1 MINKRTAVAAL
12 AVLASTLV
20 SIGTFEGWEGN
31 AKPPLP
37 GDHVTGGHGSTTD
50 ENRKPFKHGAK
61 VDPVRGLILLGRD
74 VEDAARMVRKCAPYP
89 MYPGEFQAFVMLAQN
104 IGPGKGGVK
113 DGFCVNKEG
122 KTAIIPRRLAA
133 GDYKGAC
140 EAILMYGNFKGKPL
154 RGLAIRR
161 QAEYKTCMGAE

>member
-1 MINKRTAVAAL
+1 MIRPRTAVAAL

-20 SIGTFEGWEGN
+20 SIGTFEGWEGS

-37 GDHVTGGHGSTTD
+37 GDHVTAAHGSTTD
-50 ENRKPFKHGAK
+50 ENRKPFKHGTK
-61 VDPVRGLILLGRD
+61 VDPVRGLVLLGRD

-89 MYPGEFQAFVMLAQN
+89 MYSHEFQAFVMLAQN
-104 IGPGKGGVK
+104 IGPGKSSVK

-122 KTAIIPRRLAA
+122 RTAIIPRRLAA

-140 EAILMYGNFKGKPL
+140 EAILLYGNFKGKPL

-161 QAEYKTCMGAE
+161 QAEYKTCVGVE